1 MITQGAKLSIRTLP
15 LDCIQVK
22 EYQVRYPEKLSLY
35 IQLLQEHPWE
45 HAGLLSVTPS
55 GTHGGMY
62 TLLDGH
68 HRFCAAIMAGRK
80 DALCIIVEEPLV
92 ANT

>member
-1 MITQGAKLSIRTLP
+1 MIRPDAKLSIRTLP
-15 LDCIQVK
+15 LDCIQIK
-22 EYQVRYPEKLSLY
+22 EYQVRYPDKLNLY
-35 IQLLQEHPWE
+35 MQLLQAHPWE

-68 HRFCAAIMAGRK
+68 HRFVASIMTGRK
-80 DALCIIVEEPLV
+80 DALCIVIEEKE
-92 ANT
+92 N